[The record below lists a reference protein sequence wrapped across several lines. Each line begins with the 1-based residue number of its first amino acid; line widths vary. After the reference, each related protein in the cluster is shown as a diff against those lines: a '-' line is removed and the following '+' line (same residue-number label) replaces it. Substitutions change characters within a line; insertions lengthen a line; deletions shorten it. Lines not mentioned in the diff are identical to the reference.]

1 MWNRTGVKSTAL
13 ERAQAQLSG
22 RRVFNKSNDGS
33 RDDLQEYIDALTK
46 KTNALH
52 LRHTYEDLDDI
63 SSDDRESVSNN
74 GATDAIEGQP
84 MLKGL
89 SERPRGGEG
98 SRFLKKATP
107 HPMTSSQSPML
118 SKTGAHKEELKSAA
132 SSLRGSHSA
141 ALCRLALIEDRFR
154 NRFQAREGRDTDPP
168 PPEAT
173 PPSAQSSGELSMK
186 GSRFLKK
193 RSTPITQQ
201 QSPEPNKTYRP
212 TAAQLRSSGKG
223 ISLDSDEED
232 MKKLLGGT
240 LESSDESLLKEHRL
254 PSQESPQLV
263 KKSFMKS
270 NQRLT
275 PAHSPFAGQKTPSRT
290 KNRSPSPPSR
300 GSPRHSGIR
309 AHLLRSPSYSLRSV
323 SMALSPT
330 PTPPNIPSPGRTMT
344 PRAKF
349 LRPSLSS
356 VSMHSEVKSL
366 DELFPDA
373 PTSDNTISERS
384 ETSDAFKINI
394 LSLDNLVPETSGAV
408 EASVEKQ
415 KKNTADSLKKTERPS
430 DGLNVVLVEDLLSEE
445 EIQSADDK
453 VEYESD
459 FESEIQTEPDQ
470 SMSEISEH
478 LGHREKDASRASEQQ
493 DEVSERTHGPSPEER
508 RSRTERSVSYSS
520 HSESNR
526 SNASFSGSRRGSYS
540 RSSASD
546 SLSDTITSFH
556 EKCKPSVKEAA
567 VQTQTEGLS
576 YTWSSG
582 LAALGPSIG
591 MSHVDPTPI
600 ASHVISAEAV
610 EALTAYSPAVFALN
624 DMLRQQLALTKQ
636 IMEVSRH
643 LHTSLLES
651 LGPANYRYTTLED
664 TREYIQSHKSP
675 KLTVEEALEEVLQ
688 EMKEYHYI

>member
-1 MWNRTGVKSTAL
+1 
-13 ERAQAQLSG
+13 
-22 RRVFNKSNDGS
+22 
-33 RDDLQEYIDALTK
+33 
-46 KTNALH
+46 
-52 LRHTYEDLDDI
+52 
-63 SSDDRESVSNN
+63 
-74 GATDAIEGQP
+74 
-84 MLKGL
+84 
-89 SERPRGGEG
+89 
-98 SRFLKKATP
+98 
-107 HPMTSSQSPML
+107 
-118 SKTGAHKEELKSAA
+118 
-132 SSLRGSHSA
+132 
-141 ALCRLALIEDRFR
+141 
-154 NRFQAREGRDTDPP
+154 
-168 PPEAT
+168 
-173 PPSAQSSGELSMK
+173 
-186 GSRFLKK
+186 
-193 RSTPITQQ
+193 
-201 QSPEPNKTYRP
+201 
-212 TAAQLRSSGKG
+212 
-223 ISLDSDEED
+223 
-232 MKKLLGGT
+232 
-240 LESSDESLLKEHRL
+240 
-254 PSQESPQLV
+254 
-263 KKSFMKS
+263 
-270 NQRLT
+270 
-275 PAHSPFAGQKTPSRT
+275 
-290 KNRSPSPPSR
+290 
-300 GSPRHSGIR
+300 
-309 AHLLRSPSYSLRSV
+309 
-323 SMALSPT
+323 MALSPT

-356 VSMHSEVKSL
+356 FSMHSEVKSL

-373 PTSDNTISERS
+373 PPSDNTISERS

-394 LSLDNLVPETSGAV
+394 LSLDDLVPETSEAV

-415 KKNTADSLKKTERPS
+415 EKSTADSVKKTEHPS

-478 LGHREKDASRASEQQ
+478 LGHREKDASRVSEQQ
-493 DEVSERTHGPSPEER
+493 DVSERTHGPSPEER
-508 RSRTERSVSYSS
+508 LSRTERSVSYSS
-520 HSESNR
+520 HSESSR
-526 SNASFSGSRRGSYS
+526 SNGSFSGSRRGSYS
-540 RSSASD
+540 RLSASN

-556 EKCKPSVKEAA
+556 EKRKPSVKEAA

-610 EALTAYSPAVFALN
+610 EALSAYSPAVFALN

-664 TREYIQSHKSP
+664 TREYIKSHKSP